1 MNSKLTPFQLILFV
15 VIVFLIIAGV
25 LTFALKKQAS
35 QDKLPQITVWGTL
48 DRDFFVAYQDAM
60 NTVNPESIA
69 ITYSEFSE
77 DDFEDELINA
87 LASGVGPDAIV
98 FTEDLIVEHENK
110 LFTIGYDFYKQ
121 SDFKNNF
128 IEGAEV
134 LLKEDGILGIPF
146 LVDPLVLYWNR
157 TTLNSA
163 GISQPPQYWDEF
175 LELVPQLTVSDSSS
189 NITRSAVSL
198 GEFRNINNAKE
209 IFTTIVG
216 QAGNPIVVREI
227 EDGSIGNFTSVF
239 SERFGYKVSPA
250 DAAINFFTQF
260 SNPSKKTYTW
270 NRSLPQSDEMFLS
283 GDLAFYL
290 GYASERNSLI
300 ERNPNLNFGIA
311 QLPQSRSS
319 VQKYTGGKMHF
330 LGILNGSENIT
341 SAYTQFITMS
351 SSQNMSF
358 LYDLINLPPVRR
370 DLLAEVPSVDYRD
383 TFNKAALI
391 TKPFVDPDPE
401 ATQALFHNSIE
412 SVISGRFSVG
422 DILKKVDNDLELII
436 KN

>member
-25 LTFALKKQAS
+25 LTFALQKQSS
-35 QDKLPQITVWGTL
+35 QSQLVPIAVWGTL
-48 DRDFFVAYQDAM
+48 DEDFMGSYQEAI
-60 NTVNPESIA
+60 NTANPDSIA
-69 ITYSEFSE
+69 VTYTEFTE
-77 DDFEDELINA
+77 DEFEDELINA
-87 LASGVGPDAIV
+87 LASGVGPDAVI
-98 FTEDLIVEHENK
+98 FSEDLIVEHEDK
-110 LFTIGYDFYKQ
+110 LFTIGYDFYNQ
-121 SDFKNNF
+121 SDFKNDF
-128 IEGAEV
+128 IEGSEI
-134 LLKEDGILGIPF
+134 LLKDQGILGIPF

-157 TTLNSA
+157 ATLNSA
-163 GISQPPQYWDEF
+163 GVSQPPQHWDEF
-175 LELVPQLTVSDSSS
+175 LELVPQLTVSDSSA

-216 QAGNPIVVREI
+216 QAGNPIVVRDSETN
-227 EDGSIGNFTSVF
+227 DFTSVF
-239 SERFGYKVSPA
+239 EERFGYKVSPA

-290 GYASERNSLI
+290 GSASERNSLV

-319 VQKYTGGKMHF
+319 VDKYTGGKLYF
-330 LGILNGSENIT
+330 FGILNRSENIG
-341 SAYTQFITMS
+341 SAYSQFITMS
-351 SSQNMSF
+351 SSQNMTY

-370 DLLAEVPSVDYRD
+370 DLLSGVPAVDYRD

-391 TKPFVDPDPE
+391 TKPFVDPDPS
-401 ATQALFHNSIE
+401 ATQILFQESIE
-412 SVISGRFSVG
+412 SVISGRFSVAEA
-422 DILKKVDNDLELII
+422 LKKVDQDLELII
-436 KN
+436 NN